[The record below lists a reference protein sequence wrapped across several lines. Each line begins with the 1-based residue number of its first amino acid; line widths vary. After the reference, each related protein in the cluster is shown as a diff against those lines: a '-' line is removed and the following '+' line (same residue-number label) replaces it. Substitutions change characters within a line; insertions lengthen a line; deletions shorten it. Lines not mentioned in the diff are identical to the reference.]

1 MHALTAL
8 TTSGNRLLYRLLPD
22 WLYLKVVV
30 LLFGLF
36 DIRRRHS
43 RTRVESVGSGYR
55 ATTSYRTYHFYSAFR
70 VGRYLYNDPKD
81 GIEASLIK
89 KYTQGDVRVQDADVV
104 VDIGAN
110 VGEFSLAVSDKASKL
125 LAVEPDEAAFRC
137 LELNLAN
144 RKNVRLIQA
153 VIGDLD
159 GEKSLFVSSDFSDSS
174 LIEPTE
180 KWSRQVKVESLT
192 LSALISLYSLEKI
205 DFLKLEAEG
214 FEPEILQSAGD
225 ALKHVRKIAID
236 ASPER
241 HGKPTGDACADL
253 LEQQGFDVSRR
264 GWMVFGVNSDIAPA
278 QKSNAC

>member
-1 MHALTAL
+1 M
-8 TTSGNRLLYRLLPD
+8 
-22 WLYLKVVV
+22 
-30 LLFGLF
+30 
-36 DIRRRHS
+36 
-43 RTRVESVGSGYR
+43 GYR

-70 VGRYLYNDPKD
+70 VGRYLYNDPRD
-81 GIEASLIK
+81 GIEASLLA
-89 KYTQGDVRVQDADVV
+89 KYTHGDVKVQDADVV

-137 LELNLAN
+137 LELNLAD

-192 LSALISLYSLEKI
+192 LASLMSRYGLEKI

-214 FEPEILQSAGD
+214 FEPEILQSAGG
-225 ALKHVRKIAID
+225 ALKCVRKIAID

-253 LEQQGFDVSRR
+253 LAQHGFDVSRR
-264 GWMVFGVNSDIAPA
+264 DWIVFGVNSDFAPA
-278 QKSNAC
+278 HKTNAC